1 MKESVGKRCRFT
13 PWNKKSLP
21 ESRNG
26 EVDAVAYAGMYLI
39 EGALCKFYCAA
50 LQYAG
55 TGEFIPAWKLARY
68 AAHVR
73 VTLAARS
80 VTGVSDCC
88 CPGSEWKLIDYAN
101 GQRGRNRRV
110 NKRGT
115 LEARL
120 KARFNHSA
128 QPN

>member
-80 VTGVSDCC
+80 IGYRCVRLLL
-88 CPGSEWKLIDYAN
+88 PGLRMEIDRSIMLTA
-101 GQRGRNRRV
+101 
-110 NKRGT
+110 
-115 LEARL
+115 
-120 KARFNHSA
+120 SA
-128 QPN
+128 GATDE